1 MSKGNTTENDLMK
14 YIFNG
19 TAISWAAATDWY
31 LALHTA
37 DPGEGGSQ
45 TTSETAYTGYTRVLV
60 NRSGSG
66 WTVTANQAVNAA
78 LLQFPQCTA
87 GSSVVTHVSVG
98 TAASGAGQ
106 ILYSGSLSASLS
118 VSTGIQPQI
127 SASALV
133 IEED

>member
-1 MSKGNTTENDLMK
+1 MSKSNATENDLLN

-19 TAISWAAATDWY
+19 TAIPWAGATDWY

-37 DPGEGGSQ
+37 DPGEAGDQ
-45 TTSETAYTGYTRVLV
+45 LTNETAYTGYARIIVP
-60 NRSGSG
+60 RSVGG
-66 WTVTANQAVNAA
+66 WTVSANQAINAA

-98 TAASGAGQ
+98 RNASGASQ
-106 ILYSGSLSASLS
+106 ILYSGALSASLS
-118 VSTGIQPQI
+118 ISSGIQPQI

-133 IEED
+133 VEED